1 VQFLLPMV
9 VHRRA
14 HGAEALRRV
23 ERLAKT
29 LHLTQSL
36 GSPVVLRAD
45 RLREV

>member
-9 VHRRA
+9 LHRRA
-14 HGAEALRRV
+14 HGAHALRRV
-23 ERLAKT
+23 EQLAKS

-45 RLREV
+45 RTQEA